1 MAQIVEFVYD
11 PTSDQKL
18 VFQISSNGLKKALS
32 KQIQKEY
39 MNTGLFCEYV
49 RGQCETAIKKSKSFK
64 QSLFLRG
71 VPKETKLKKKTSIND
86 LGFCVSSDDEKV
98 MQKQEITKLEE
109 SCIPK
114 PK

>member
-1 MAQIVEFVYD
+1 
-11 PTSDQKL
+11 
-18 VFQISSNGLKKALS
+18 
-32 KQIQKEY
+32 
-39 MNTGLFCEYV
+39 
-49 RGQCETAIKKSKSFK
+49 
-64 QSLFLRG
+64 

-109 SCIPK
+109 SCKPK